1 MSDSLLD
8 LQTMFKTLEPMG
20 IELAD
25 PRHAFD
31 EEDLPWSPF
40 PRPSYAAATLDVE
53 EDAFFYNECYLWYWL
68 EDEGYGDLSFVRCGK
83 GPDYWVPW
91 LNEVL
96 QDLELWTVGGN
107 SGDLR
112 ILTWSLEKGI
122 APYQPFLLHI
132 PYPSTYYDA
141 YNYEWDMECEIEI
154 VKKAPVTYSARRY
167 QGIVFGLLNGTTEQ
181 FWDPPLRGT

>member
-96 QDLELWTVGGN
+96 QDLELWTVGATLETYEFLHGVLKRGLPPIN
-107 SGDLR
+107 PSFFTSPTQAHIMMLTTTSG
-112 ILTWSLEKGI
+112 IWSAK
-122 APYQPFLLHI
+122 
-132 PYPSTYYDA
+132 SR
-141 YNYEWDMECEIEI
+141 
-154 VKKAPVTYSARRY
+154 S
-167 QGIVFGLLNGTTEQ
+167 
-181 FWDPPLRGT
+181 